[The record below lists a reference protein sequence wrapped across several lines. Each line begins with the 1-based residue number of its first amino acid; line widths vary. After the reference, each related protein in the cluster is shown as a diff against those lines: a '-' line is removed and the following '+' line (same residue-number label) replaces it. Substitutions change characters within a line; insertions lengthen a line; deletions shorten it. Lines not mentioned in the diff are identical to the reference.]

1 MQANISLIRG
11 DTLPLSIDSIAIQGT
26 EEKYILA
33 KSDVIYMDIKR
44 HDYDKDAVVT
54 KTLTAEDYDSEGK
67 LNFII
72 LPSDT
77 ENLPCGEYVYDVRLY
92 QDEDNIYTIIPY
104 SKFTILKNI
113 TDIPDMEVGE

>member
-1 MQANISLIRG
+1 MSTNISLIRG

-26 EEKYILA
+26 EEKYIL
-33 KSDVIYMDIKR
+33 SDTDIIYMDIKKN
-44 HDYDKDAVVT
+44 DYDKDAVVT

-113 TDIPDMEVGE
+113 TDIPSEA

>member
-26 EEKYILA
+26 EEKYILT
-33 KSDVIYMDIKR
+33 KSDIIYMDIKK
-44 HDYDKDAVVT
+44 HYYDKDAVVS
-54 KTLTAEDYDSEGK
+54 KTLTAEDYDGEGR

-77 ENLPCGEYVYDVRLY
+77 ENLPCDEYVYDVRLY
-92 QDEDNIYTIIPY
+92 QDKDNIYTIIPY

-113 TDIPDMEVGE
+113 TDIPSEA

>member
-11 DTLPLSIDSIAIQGT
+11 DTLPLLIDSIAIQGT
-26 EEKYILA
+26 EEKYIL
-33 KSDVIYMDIKR
+33 SDKDIIYMDIKR

-54 KTLTAEDYDSEGK
+54 KTLTAKDYDSEGR

-72 LPSDT
+72 FPSDT
-77 ENLPCGEYVYDVRLY
+77 ENLPFGEYVYDVRLY

-113 TDIPDMEVGE
+113 TDIPSEA

>member
-11 DTLPLSIDSIAIQGT
+11 DTLPLSIDSISIQGT
-26 EEKYILA
+26 EEKYIL
-33 KSDVIYMDIKR
+33 SDTDIIYMDIKR

-54 KTLTAEDYDSEGK
+54 KMLTAADYDSEGK

-92 QDEDNIYTIIPY
+92 QDKDNIYTIIPY

-113 TDIPDMEVGE
+113 TDIPSEA

>member
-11 DTLPLSIDSIAIQGT
+11 DTLPLSIDSISIQGT
-26 EEKYILA
+26 EEKYILT
-33 KSDVIYMDIKR
+33 KSDVIYMDIKKN
-44 HDYDKDAVVT
+44 DYDKDAVVT
-54 KTLTAEDYDSEGK
+54 KTLTAEDYDNEGR

-104 SKFTILKNI
+104 SKFTVLKNI
-113 TDIPDMEVGE
+113 TDIPSEA